1 MDDLYS
7 WSSFENDK
15 GVTDSWRKF
24 LKEAPEPEPKP
35 DEAPAD
41 EEPVSDEE
49 VAEVEGKLKKW
60 NDAKKQLGIASDAAA
75 AAIKNHLQMA
85 DDLSSID
92 GIRKCGMPGYCALL
106 FRCKDT
112 HPDKPKEDD
121 AGQEEETSSAE
132 AANEGIRDALGK
144 AWGAVKKGAD
154 QARAGAKSGWQA
166 GLEKSA
172 QSCPD
177 RRLMCKKLC
186 AYVNARYNTK
196 LGLMKVTQGWGISE
210 EDWETGMQLAKMPK
224 DLKAKLQSAI
234 DKKESD
240 SSLAAAAARQASS
253 TDIATQLFNKMT
265 PEQQEQAKK
274 LHTYYHNKLQS
285 DSIPGEKGYE
295 EVMKLE
301 DPYREY
307 VLKTFIASEDF
318 ISSWDPEKGK
328 EVYPKGEY
336 GPSSQMINFI
346 EKHKNESSMQ
356 KFEEGTAEADDL
368 RRLAKR
374 NLLKDIFIKDG
385 KYDQDLIRKWEIKT
399 GLNNLAGLL
408 RQGISKENDEKRRR
422 LVQKLESLVEMD
434 FINIQTAQTISEFLK
449 CFGNPKSKGCNL
461 LARALY
467 GTSSDVQAAFMRP
480 LGGTISDLGS
490 HWRKLWYKWEKQNK
504 SVADT
509 RADKDKLLAAM
520 LYLGREE
527 KIYLGGFEPPPKASG
542 TALASEGQKLFLKN
556 LIKEEL
562 LRVKNEEE

>member
-1 MDDLYS
+1 
-7 WSSFENDK
+7 
-15 GVTDSWRKF
+15 
-24 LKEAPEPEPKP
+24 
-35 DEAPAD
+35 
-41 EEPVSDEE
+41 
-49 VAEVEGKLKKW
+49 
-60 NDAKKQLGIASDAAA
+60 
-75 AAIKNHLQMA
+75 
-85 DDLSSID
+85 
-92 GIRKCGMPGYCALL
+92 
-106 FRCKDT
+106 
-112 HPDKPKEDD
+112 
-121 AGQEEETSSAE
+121 
-132 AANEGIRDALGK
+132 
-144 AWGAVKKGAD
+144 
-154 QARAGAKSGWQA
+154 
-166 GLEKSA
+166 
-172 QSCPD
+172 
-177 RRLMCKKLC
+177 
-186 AYVNARYNTK
+186 
-196 LGLMKVTQGWGISE
+196 
-210 EDWETGMQLAKMPK
+210 
-224 DLKAKLQSAI
+224 
-234 DKKESD
+234 
-240 SSLAAAAARQASS
+240 
-253 TDIATQLFNKMT
+253 
-265 PEQQEQAKK
+265 
-274 LHTYYHNKLQS
+274 
-285 DSIPGEKGYE
+285 
-295 EVMKLE
+295 
-301 DPYREY
+301 
-307 VLKTFIASEDF
+307 
-318 ISSWDPEKGK
+318 
-328 EVYPKGEY
+328 
-336 GPSSQMINFI
+336 SSQMINFI

-422 LVQKLESLVEMD
+422 LVQKSGFSMEELESLVEMD